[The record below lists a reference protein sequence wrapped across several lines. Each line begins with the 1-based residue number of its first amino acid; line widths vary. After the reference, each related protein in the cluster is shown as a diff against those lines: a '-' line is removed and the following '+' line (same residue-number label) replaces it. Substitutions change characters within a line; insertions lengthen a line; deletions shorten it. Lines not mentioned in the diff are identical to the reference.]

1 MNTPDTDVKDFEEE
15 RLIQTNPITPDTRPV
30 SATKATYEEAREAGE
45 SLLKLAN
52 GDTPDTEMESVEM
65 MATNLWA
72 IIYEGLIKDG
82 VKFPKNFDGIGA
94 AYGGY
99 ARIIEAL
106 EKERTSR
113 DTYWKERVRKEVEG
127 MRKNENN
134 LGFELKDKWKA
145 EAHNQALDT
154 LLDNLK

>member
-15 RLIQTNPITPDTRPV
+15 GLIQTNPITPDT
-30 SATKATYEEAREAGE
+30 EW
-45 SLLKLAN
+45 
-52 GDTPDTEMESVEM
+52 ESVEL

-82 VKFPKNFDGIGA
+82 VKFPNNFDGIGA

-113 DTYWKERVRKEVEG
+113 DTYWKERVEEARKEAYAHAEIVRQRTLNDIREAVEADVPYG
-127 MRKNENN
+127 
-134 LGFELKDKWKA
+134 GAKDCVYVI
-145 EAHNQALDT
+145 
-154 LLDNLK
+154 LDNLK